1 MSRTKPHRRSINAFH
16 ALAIL
21 CSTEAKV
28 SNKPY
33 AKQRQAKNVGK
44 RRKVK
49 SLMPATPFARR
60 KRKIPDSVL
69 RHNKI
74 AMQTSLANLIN
85 KPPKHFAIAD
95 QKPLPIL
102 KSISI
107 QSGKILNLP
116 VIHKVVFNLTLSSF
130 SNRLK
135 FPLALLLFTFGQA
148 ACVSIEVEVP
158 GPLMSA
164 PELSSK
170 KGDTQFTFGTEQSTR
185 YTFTDDASRRPLD
198 LTTSSS
204 SRAGGYLFG
213 NAGYSVTEW
222 FQLSLGLIPTSLGT
236 PLNVGTQILGHLQV
250 IGHGTEAGAKLAI
263 FGGYLSTS
271 VSTGGNQNGTFGP
284 GGHDWRA
291 RMGAVANDRWFGR
304 LPVFCWTAFLYCRWI
319 RRSNACWHNRAC
331 SIRRWTKCCCRLFNS
346 YNQRNDHI
354 CRTGFAI
361 WS

>member
-1 MSRTKPHRRSINAFH
+1 LN
-16 ALAIL
+16 
-21 CSTEAKV
+21 
-28 SNKPY
+28 
-33 AKQRQAKNVGK
+33 
-44 RRKVK
+44 
-49 SLMPATPFARR
+49 
-60 KRKIPDSVL
+60 
-69 RHNKI
+69 
-74 AMQTSLANLIN
+74 
-85 KPPKHFAIAD
+85 
-95 QKPLPIL
+95 
-102 KSISI
+102 SISI

-116 VIHKVVFNLTLSSF
+116 VIHKVVFNMTLSSF

-291 RMGAVANDRWFGR
+291 RAWAQSLTIGGSAGYRFSVGPLFYIAGGYADQMLAGTIEHARSDDGLSAAADYSIPTIKGTTTSVGLGLLFGVNPQMSLQAR
-304 LPVFCWTAFLYCRWI
+304 QFYRNWPGTTLLGGGESTDHLYTFQLR
-319 RRSNACWHNRAC
+319 
-331 SIRRWTKCCCRLFNS
+331 FN
-346 YNQRNDHI
+346 
-354 CRTGFAI
+354 
-361 WS
+361 